1 MVVDVAKSVIFWVHF
16 RSTSSIFDFLVG
28 KKVLKSF
35 LLIAKDIKKNNEKN
49 KTFFF
54 QNKILGKVS
63 TPTYPPNHAPTHPTD
78 KYGVLGWVV
87 RV

>member
-16 RSTSSIFDFLVG
+16 LSTSSIFDFLVG

-54 QNKILGKVS
+54 KI
-63 TPTYPPNHAPTHPTD
+63 
-78 KYGVLGWVV
+78 KYWE
-87 RV
+87 R